1 MKAATQATVQLG
13 SNVSVDAYRM
23 PDGSFRYGLAY
34 ASVLLGYARNYYRR
48 LLISQGTKTPRK
60 KLEALRSIGFTG
72 DQISIKTARKDKGGS
87 SVAHTVS
94 YDDFCLIME
103 YEASTGNPKAIALL
117 SPAFREVL
125 RSRTQ
130 AAFGLPKDSLE
141 EKQKAFQAAY
151 EECLAENRV
160 DLETLSLPGDE
171 LYYPQ
176 YKDWIDIEP
185 WGELDWD
192 QEAQEA

>member
-13 SNVSVDAYRM
+13 SKVSVDAYRM
-23 PDGSFRYGLAY
+23 PDGGFRYGLAY
-34 ASVLLGYARNYYRR
+34 ASSLLGYARNYYRR
-48 LLISQGTKTPRK
+48 LLISRGTKRVHK
-60 KLEALRSIGFTG
+60 KLEALLNIGFTG
-72 DQISIKTARKDKGGS
+72 DQISIKTARKAKGGS

-117 SPAFREVL
+117 YPSFREVL

-130 AAFGLPKDSLE
+130 AAFGLPEDSLA
-141 EKQKAFQAAY
+141 EKQKAFQQAY
-151 EECLAENRV
+151 EECLADNRA
-160 DLETLSLPGDE
+160 DLEALSLPGDD

-176 YKDWIDIEP
+176 HQDWRGIEP
-185 WGELDWD
+185 WGDRDWD
-192 QEAQEA
+192 QEALEA

>member
-60 KLEALRSIGFTG
+60 KLEALQSIGFTG
-72 DQISIKTARKDKGGS
+72 DQITIKTARKDKGGS

-103 YEASTGNPKAIALL
+103 YEARTGNSKAIALL
-117 SPAFREVL
+117 SPSFREVL
-125 RSRTQ
+125 RARTQ
-130 AAFGLPKDSLE
+130 AAFGLPEDSLA
-141 EKQKAFQAAY
+141 EKQRAFQQAY
-151 EECLAENRV
+151 EECLAENRA
-160 DLETLSLPGDE
+160 DLEALSLPGDD

-176 YKDWIDIEP
+176 YQDWRDIEP
-185 WGELDWD
+185 WGERDWD
-192 QEAQEA
+192 QEAREA

>member
-1 MKAATQATVQLG
+1 MQAATQATVQLG

-60 KLEALRSIGFTG
+60 KMEALRSIGFTG

-103 YEASTGNPKAIALL
+103 YEASTGNPKEIALL
-117 SPAFREVL
+117 AASFREVL

-130 AAFGLPKDSLE
+130 AAFGLPEDSLE
-141 EKQKAFQAAY
+141 EKQKAFQEAY
-151 EECLAENRV
+151 EECFTQNRA
-160 DLETLSLPGDE
+160 DLEALSLPGDE

-176 YKDWIDIEP
+176 HQDWIGIEL
-185 WGELDWD
+185 WGERDWD
-192 QEAQEA
+192 EEALEA

>member
-1 MKAATQATVQLG
+1 MKTATQATVQLG
-13 SNVSVDAYRM
+13 SNVSVDAYLM
-23 PDGSFRYGLAY
+23 LDGGFRYGLAY
-34 ASVLLGYARNYYRR
+34 ASSLLGYARNYYRR

-60 KLEALRSIGFTG
+60 KLEALRNKGFIG
-72 DQISIKTARKDKGGS
+72 DQIAVKTARKGKGGS

-117 SPAFREVL
+117 SPSFREVL

-130 AAFGLPKDSLE
+130 AAFGLPEDSLI
-141 EKQKAFQAAY
+141 EKQKAFQQAY
-151 EECLAENRV
+151 EDCLAEDRA
-160 DLETLSLPGDE
+160 DLEALTLPGDD

-176 YKDWIDIEP
+176 YQDWRKIEP
-185 WGELDWD
+185 WGDRDWD
-192 QEAQEA
+192 QEAREA